1 MAATRPL
8 RIALVGE
15 RDDAVTAH
23 RAIPLAL
30 GHAAVDTTP
39 GLSTTRNSTSSEAKF
54 SAIAHFT
61 NPG

>member
-30 GHAAVDTTP
+30 GHAAP
-39 GLSTTRNSTSSEAKF
+39 PLRQWEASTTGRLLLRR
-54 SAIAHFT
+54 
-61 NPG
+61 